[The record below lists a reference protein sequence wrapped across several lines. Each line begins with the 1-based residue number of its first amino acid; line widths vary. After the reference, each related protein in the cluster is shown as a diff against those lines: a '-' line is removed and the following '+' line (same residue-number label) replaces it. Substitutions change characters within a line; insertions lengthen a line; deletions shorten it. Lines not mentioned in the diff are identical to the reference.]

1 MIISQHDK
9 TNSFRNRESYL
20 HFGTFICQLSPYH
33 TNLPQLSQLTKKND
47 KNKVTYP
54 TGNSGLLR
62 SPVWIL
68 HFLISADGTVSF

>member
-33 TNLPQLSQLTKKND
+33 TNLPQLSQLTKKTI
-47 KNKVTYP
+47 KTK
-54 TGNSGLLR
+54 
-62 SPVWIL
+62 L
-68 HFLISADGTVSF
+68 HTQQGIRGFCGVRFGYYTF